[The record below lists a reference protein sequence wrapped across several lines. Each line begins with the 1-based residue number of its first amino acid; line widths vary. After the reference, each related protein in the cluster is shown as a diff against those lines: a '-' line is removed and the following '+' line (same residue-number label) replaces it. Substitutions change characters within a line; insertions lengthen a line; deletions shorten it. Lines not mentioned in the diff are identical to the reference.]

1 MGILSVS
8 LFFLQYVRMKISTA
22 YFYSV
27 FYVLS
32 NFKQSKRII
41 CFNIIRI
48 LYVSLL
54 LLKDTLIKLN
64 TLYIEKVFYYALQ
77 IYAVNN
83 YISLKFNKNHCLVI
97 FENISIK
104 LDTVYYYKV
113 IHAPFNFKQYIIIYM
128 PSIPEESLVDLSY
141 VTRYSQS
148 N

>member
-1 MGILSVS
+1 
-8 LFFLQYVRMKISTA
+8 MKISTA

-113 IHAPFNFKQYIIIYM
+113 IHAPFNFKQYIIIYAFNTRRIISRSELCYKIF
-128 PSIPEESLVDLSY
+128 PINLS
-141 VTRYSQS
+141 TSF
-148 N
+148 